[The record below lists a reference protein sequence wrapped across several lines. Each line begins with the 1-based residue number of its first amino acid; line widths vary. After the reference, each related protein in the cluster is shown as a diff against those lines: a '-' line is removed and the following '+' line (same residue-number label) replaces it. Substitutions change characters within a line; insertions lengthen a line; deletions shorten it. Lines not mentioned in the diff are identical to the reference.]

1 MSRLVWVIAGY
12 LTLVAGLLL
21 VAFDWHRRGL
31 EVQQLRQQFGEVRG
45 NLFQQT
51 VDRDGMAD
59 ELRVARERIEVL
71 EHQTEAVTQARQS
84 IEDELRRAL
93 ESKEV
98 TISELQGR
106 LTVDILDRILFDSGE
121 ARLKPE
127 GELVLRKLAGVLEQ
141 FPNRQ
146 IHVIGHTDNVPIG
159 ANFRARYPSNWE
171 LSAARSTA
179 AVRFLCEQAGIDP
192 HRVGAVGY
200 GEFRPLADN
209 STAEGRA
216 TNRRIAVVVLSEDL
230 VGSDALPSG
239 SIPRVE
245 RAPLPL
251 STNASTQLSTNS
263 LSITKIDPAVDTVTN
278 SPPENALTNPPVP
291 AP

>member
-21 VAFDWHRRGL
+21 LAFDWHRRGL

-209 STAEGRA
+209 TTAEGRA

-239 SIPRVE
+239 SVPMVGL
-245 RAPLPL
+245 APLPL
-251 STNASTQLSTNS
+251 STNASTQLSTN
-263 LSITKIDPAVDTVTN
+263 LLPIPELDPAVGPVTN
-278 SPPENALTNPPVP
+278 SPPEDALPNPPVP